1 MTHRGR
7 RYVRRAAR
15 RGCLGCLWI
24 VSCAL
29 SCEVCRAEPATT
41 LLVYDVG
48 PADCRAPVRV
58 KKLIGDA
65 CQGRP
70 YNNAGKV
77 SVTPASAW
85 AFTLRPVLEASN
97 A

>member
-29 SCEVCRAEPATT
+29 AAAT
-41 LLVYDVG
+41 LLVLV
-48 PADCRAPVRV
+48 
-58 KKLIGDA
+58 
-65 CQGRP
+65 
-70 YNNAGKV
+70 
-77 SVTPASAW
+77 VTG
-85 AFTLRPVLEASN
+85 
-97 A
+97 